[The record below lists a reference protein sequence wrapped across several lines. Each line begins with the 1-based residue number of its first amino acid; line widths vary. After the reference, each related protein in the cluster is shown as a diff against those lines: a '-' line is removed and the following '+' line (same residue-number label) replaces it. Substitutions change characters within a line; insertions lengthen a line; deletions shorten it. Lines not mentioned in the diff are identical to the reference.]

1 MLRYIQLCLVAALLL
16 SGCSSSDSSDTNSA
30 DPDTTPGSSTPD
42 TPAVDAIPSVA
53 TWYQPPVDI
62 TWQWQLSGP
71 VNTSYDVGLY
81 DVDLFD
87 VDIAQISQLQSEARR
102 VICYFSAGSYEQ
114 WRPDADQFS
123 DQVLGNALDGWPG
136 ERWLDIRDATV
147 RSIMQQRLNMAV
159 EKGCTG
165 VEPDNVDGY
174 NNDTGFDLSA
184 EDQLDFNRFLASE
197 AHARNLSIG
206 LKNDLEQIAELVN
219 RFDFAVNEQ
228 CFEFDECALLQPF
241 IDAGKAVLNA
251 EYDANLSTDMMARDA
266 LCQAAQSMQFSTLIL
281 PLELD
286 DAFRLS
292 CS

>member
-1 MLRYIQLCLVAALLL
+1 MLRYAQLCLVAALLL
-16 SGCSSSDSSDTNSA
+16 SGCSSSDSADSNSVN
-30 DPDTTPGSSTPD
+30 PDSTPGSSTPD

-53 TWYQPPVDI
+53 TWYQPPVGI

-71 VNTSYDVGLY
+71 VNTSYDAGLY

-174 NNDTGFDLSA
+174 SKDTGINLSA

-251 EYDANLSTDMMARDA
+251 EYDANLSSDMMARDA
-266 LCQAAQSMQFSTLIL
+266 LCQAAQGMQFSTLIL